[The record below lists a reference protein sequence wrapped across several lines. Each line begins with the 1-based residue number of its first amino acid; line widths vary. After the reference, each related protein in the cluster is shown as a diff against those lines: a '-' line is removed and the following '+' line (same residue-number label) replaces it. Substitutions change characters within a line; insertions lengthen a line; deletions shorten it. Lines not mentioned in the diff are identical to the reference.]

1 MNIYYYNIVIIE
13 YILLYLMKLTGIEPI
28 FVLYQN
34 TILTN
39 WIIVSIISTYVYII
53 LILIYYI
60 ILIFILSL

>member
-1 MNIYYYNIVIIE
+1 
-13 YILLYLMKLTGIEPI
+13 MKLTGIEPI
-28 FVLYQN
+28 FVPYQN

>member
-28 FVLYQN
+28 FVPYQN
-34 TILTN
+34 TILIN
-39 WIIVSIISTYVYII
+39 LIIFSIIITYVYII

>member
-28 FVLYQN
+28 FVPYQN